1 MVKKAFNYTY
11 LNKLNCSFFD
21 FDNDNDKEISV
32 INNFRLRFA
41 SYTTEPNRIEFMLRH
56 LLIFIG
62 LFVSIR

>member
-41 SYTTEPNRIEFMLRH
+41 SYTTESNRVHVTSFTHFYR
-56 LLIFIG
+56 
-62 LFVSIR
+62 FVCIY